1 MSQKLSLVKF
11 EIEDEVPI
19 DETSKNIESTYIPD
33 EFVEFLAERKFSEKI
48 YIKESSGIEPD
59 ILAVFIVN
67 IESAINEVE
76 QRLSEC
82 VKDSYNKVCG
92 ELLIKAEVDNSY
104 RDLLIW
110 LKIRE
115 IFKLK
120 SEKHIE
126 DPHFMLIV
134 G

>member
-11 EIEDEVPI
+11 EIEDEIPI

-33 EFVEFLAERKFSEKI
+33 EFVEYLAERNFSKEI
-48 YIKESSGIEPD
+48 DIKESSGLAPD
-59 ILAVFIVN
+59 IPSVFIVD

-76 QRLSEC
+76 KRLSEC
-82 VKDSYNKVCG
+82 VKDSYNAVCG
-92 ELLIKAEVDNSY
+92 ELLIKKDLDNSY

-110 LKIRE
+110 LKLRE
-115 IFKLK
+115 LFKLK

-126 DPHFMLIV
+126 DPHFMLVV